1 MRRPPRSRSASTVSW
16 AWPCSPALAVS
27 GTLWLPIVL
36 HFLFDF
42 SLVVQGQMNKTDE
55 RQGTVE
61 TGLSCCDLRPR
72 HPVPFF
78 VG

>member
-1 MRRPPRSRSASTVSW
+1 MGLALF
-16 AWPCSPALAVS
+16 AALAVS

-61 TGLSCCDLRPR
+61 TGLILLTYALAI
-72 HPVPFF
+72 PVPFF